1 YIKNMYTSRS
11 SISDIVH
18 TPHTVYDII
27 IMNNKAISTIVK
39 PSNYVVWFIVTTA
52 VISAQIENGFSQTV
66 PEKPLAVRAR
76 YGTSSTS
83 ISLAVANTNTGAT
96 HYIALYEHNSILKEE
111 VFPCSGEEFF
121 PTEHTIDKLSP
132 FTNYTFC
139 VYSVIRSGG
148 PDQNSSSCTNSTP
161 LVTTGP
167 GPITNFNI
175 SDVMETSMLVVWE
188 KPKIEHRR
196 LTVRYQ
202 LFGKDTQY
210 NDVTNNNENV
220 NLTGLNAGVRYSVW
234 TEVTYEGYTAA
245 EQSSTKYS
253 LTKPFP
259 PSSIT
264 SRAIDETT
272 IIISWEEPLIGNY
285 TGYEVHYDPIG
296 VGSLTPPINLGR
308 QERSITLSNL
318 TPATNITVNVRAV
331 AKDEDI
337 QQFSRILQTSQ
348 FTKPLAPI
356 AESVLATAIN
366 DTAIQVR
373 WTLERAPVGGYHGYR
388 IFIIPATE
396 NELNS
401 FLSSMDTN
409 LFRITDLYPGRLY
422 NISVR

>member
-253 LTKPFP
+253 LTKP
-259 PSSIT
+259 
-264 SRAIDETT
+264 
-272 IIISWEEPLIGNY
+272 
-285 TGYEVHYDPIG
+285 
-296 VGSLTPPINLGR
+296 
-308 QERSITLSNL
+308 
-318 TPATNITVNVRAV
+318 
-331 AKDEDI
+331 
-337 QQFSRILQTSQ
+337 
-348 FTKPLAPI
+348 LAPI